1 MTNLRCEEYAARL
14 GRLIAE
20 KTVSV
25 LGVTDG
31 EGFPTFRELLAREF
45 PHLFGVA
52 ECELIG
58 GALLLRLRGEETG
71 KLPYL
76 FMNHHDVVE
85 APGEWTHPPF
95 AGEVSDGRIWGRGV
109 LDTKG
114 GLFAML
120 SAADEVVAEG
130 VPLPR
135 DLYFFSSCNE
145 ETTGASADAA
155 SALLAERGLRFALVL
170 DEGGMIL
177 SEPIGGAKGYFAMV
191 GVGEKGFANLKF
203 TARSRGGHASTP
215 GKGTPL
221 VRLGQFMAEV
231 EKHEPFRTEIS
242 PTVCEMFSRLGG
254 SMDGGLGFVLSHPKM
269 FAPILK
275 KAIPSVS
282 PTAGAMLRTTLAFTV
297 ASGSQGANVLPREAY
312 VIANMRYS
320 HHEGKDASIEA
331 IRKIAEKFG
340 IETEVIQDGFSS
352 SLTDW
357 HSKGFSA
364 VEDAVRAVFPD
375 VKTVP
380 YVMAAASDCRYM
392 GRVSDCCLR
401 FAPFKIDSAQLATVH
416 GVDENLNISTLADAV
431 DFYKYLMQIAEN

>member
-1 MTNLRCEEYAARL
+1 MSDIRNKEYAARL

-25 LGVTDG
+25 TGVTG
-31 EGFPTFRELLAREF
+31 EEGFPAFRALLAEEF
-45 PHLFGVA
+45 PNLFRAA
-52 ECELIG
+52 ECEVIG
-58 GALLLRLRGEETG
+58 GALLLRLRGEELG
-71 KLPYL
+71 KLPFL

-95 AGEVSDGRIWGRGV
+95 AGEVADGRIWGRGV

-120 SAADEVVAEG
+120 QAAEELVADG
-130 VPLPR
+130 ISLPR
-135 DLYFFSSCNE
+135 DIYFFSSCNE
-145 ETTGASADAA
+145 ETTGAAADAA
-155 SALLAERGLRFALVL
+155 SSLLAARGLRFAFVL

-177 SEPIGGAKGYFAMV
+177 DEPIGGAKGNFAMV
-191 GVGEKGFANLKF
+191 GVGEKGFTNLKF
-203 TARSRGGHASTP
+203 TARSQGGHASTP

-231 EKHEPFRTEIS
+231 EKHNPFRIEIS
-242 PTVCEMFSRLGG
+242 PTVCEMFSRLGS
-254 SMDGGLGFVLSHPKM
+254 SMSGGLGFVLSHPRM

-282 PTAGAMLRTTLAFTV
+282 ATAGAMLRTTLAFTV

-320 HHEGKDASIEA
+320 HHEGKEASIAA
-331 IRKIAEKFG
+331 ISRIAEKFG
-340 IETEVIQDGFSS
+340 IETEVIQDGFES

-357 HSKGFSA
+357 HSKGFAA

-375 VKTVP
+375 VMTVP
-380 YVMAAASDCRYM
+380 YVMAAASDCRFM

-401 FAPFKIDSAQLATVH
+401 FVPFKITNEQMASVH
-416 GVDENLNISTLADAV
+416 GVDENLDISALTPAV
-431 DFYKYLMQIAEN
+431 DFYKILMLTGAN